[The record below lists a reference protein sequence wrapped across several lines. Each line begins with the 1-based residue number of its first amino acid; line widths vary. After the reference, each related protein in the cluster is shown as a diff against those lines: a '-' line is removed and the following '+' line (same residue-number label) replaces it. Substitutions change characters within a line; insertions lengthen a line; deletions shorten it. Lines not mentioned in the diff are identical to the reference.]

1 MNSGFGKFLKE
12 YLEYNNISQ
21 TEFATRLNVTQKHIN
36 EILNGKSD
44 ITLEMAASIEKI
56 TSIPI
61 SFIINSENR
70 KYVTNYLYNI
80 YGTEKN
86 LNKELKVKF
95 PFKELEDRKWIN
107 FQDITNPIQNYM
119 DIINFLKVRNLEALD
134 KIQEKTLFK
143 KNGDNFNKLSLWIS
157 RCDELVQ
164 NQKVNEYLVENFYFL
179 IDDLKKEAYN
189 EKFNIDKIQEI
200 LNNYGIYFI
209 VEKAL
214 SGTKVRGCFR
224 VKGKHPAI
232 YNTKNYSG
240 KDSFY
245 YELFH
250 ELGHCKSDYNVAK
263 NKIIVDGTDEQ
274 EKRADRFA
282 LNTMIDEKIWNKIE
296 CNYSEENLLKISKE
310 NKIPMSF
317 IVGRLAK
324 VGYIKYNSKLYNK
337 YKLL

>member
-70 KYVTNYLYNI
+70 KYVTNYLYNL
-80 YGTEKN
+80 YGTEEN
-86 LNKELKVKF
+86 LNKELKAKF
-95 PFKELEDRKWIN
+95 PFKELEDREWIN

-200 LNNYGIYFI
+200 LNNYGIYFV

-282 LNTMIDEKIWNKIE
+282 LNTMIDEKMWNKIE

>member
-70 KYVTNYLYNI
+70 KYVTNYLYNL
-80 YGTEKN
+80 YGTEEN
-86 LNKELKVKF
+86 LNKELKAKF

-200 LNNYGIYFI
+200 LNNYGIYFV

-240 KDSFY
+240 KDSFF

-296 CNYSEENLLKISKE
+296 CNYSEENLLNISKE

>member
-1 MNSGFGKFLKE
+1 MNCGFGKFLKE

-143 KNGDNFNKLSLWIS
+143 KNCS
-157 RCDELVQ
+157 
-164 NQKVNEYLVENFYFL
+164 
-179 IDDLKKEAYN
+179 
-189 EKFNIDKIQEI
+189 
-200 LNNYGIYFI
+200 
-209 VEKAL
+209 
-214 SGTKVRGCFR
+214 
-224 VKGKHPAI
+224 
-232 YNTKNYSG
+232 
-240 KDSFY
+240 
-245 YELFH
+245 
-250 ELGHCKSDYNVAK
+250 
-263 NKIIVDGTDEQ
+263 
-274 EKRADRFA
+274 
-282 LNTMIDEKIWNKIE
+282 
-296 CNYSEENLLKISKE
+296 
-310 NKIPMSF
+310 
-317 IVGRLAK
+317 
-324 VGYIKYNSKLYNK
+324 
-337 YKLL
+337 

>member
-70 KYVTNYLYNI
+70 KYVTNYLYNL
-80 YGTEKN
+80 YGTEEN
-86 LNKELKVKF
+86 LNKELKAKF
-95 PFKELEDRKWIN
+95 PFKELEAREWIN

-119 DIINFLKVRNLEALD
+119 DIIKFLKVRNLEALD

-164 NQKVNEYLVENFYFL
+164 NQKVNEYLIENFYFL

-189 EKFNIDKIQEI
+189 EKFNIYKIQEI

-232 YNTKNYSG
+232 YNTQNYSG
-240 KDSFY
+240 KDSFF

-250 ELGHCKSDYNVAK
+250 ELGHCKSDYNVAQ
-263 NKIIVDGTDEQ
+263 NKIIIDGTEEQ
-274 EKRADRFA
+274 ERRADRFA
-282 LNTMIDEKIWNKIE
+282 LNTMIDEKIWNRIE
-296 CNYSEENLLKISKE
+296 NDYSEENLLNISKE
-310 NKIPMSF
+310 NQIPMSF

-324 VGYIKYNSKLYNK
+324 VGYIKYNSKIYNK

>member
-1 MNSGFGKFLKE
+1 MNCGFGKFLKE

>member
-1 MNSGFGKFLKE
+1 MSSGFGKFLKE
-12 YLEYNNISQ
+12 YLEFNNISQ
-21 TEFATRLNVTQKHIN
+21 TEFATRLNITQKHMN

-70 KYVTNYLYNI
+70 KYITNYLYSI
-80 YGTEKN
+80 YETEEK
-86 LNKELKVKF
+86 LEDMLKSQF
-95 PFKELEDRKWIN
+95 PFKELEKREWVN
-107 FQDITNPIQNYM
+107 FQDITNPVQNYM
-119 DIINFLKVRNLEALD
+119 DIIKFLKVRNLEALD

-143 KNGDNFNKLSLWIS
+143 KNGDDFNKLSLWIS

-164 NQKVNEYLVENFYFL
+164 EQVVNEYVKENFYFL
-179 IDDLKKEAYN
+179 IQDLLIEAYKEN
-189 EKFNIDKIQEI
+189 FEISNIQEI

-214 SGTKVRGCFR
+214 SGTKVRGCFK

-232 YNTKNYSG
+232 YNTKNYSS

-250 ELGHCKSDYNVAK
+250 ELGHCKSDYNVAQ
-263 NKIIVDGTDEQ
+263 NKVIVDGSEEQ
-274 EKRADRFA
+274 EKRADKFA
-282 LNTMIDEKIWNKIE
+282 LNTMINEKIWKQIE
-296 CNYSEENLLKISKE
+296 QDYSEEKILNLSKE

-324 VGYIKYNSKLYNK
+324 VGHIKYNSSLYNK
-337 YKLL
+337 YKLV

>member
-1 MNSGFGKFLKE
+1 MNCGFGKFLKE

-70 KYVTNYLYNI
+70 KYVTNYLYNL
-80 YGTEKN
+80 YGTEEN
-86 LNKELKVKF
+86 LNKELKAKF
-95 PFKELEDRKWIN
+95 PFKELEDREWIN

-200 LNNYGIYFI
+200 LNNYGIYFV

-282 LNTMIDEKIWNKIE
+282 LNTMIDEKMWNKIE

>member
-1 MNSGFGKFLKE
+1 MNCGFGKFLKE

-200 LNNYGIYFI
+200 LNNYGIYFV

-282 LNTMIDEKIWNKIE
+282 LNTMIDEKMWNKIE